1 MKNIRHREVK
11 PEDRPIELSSH
22 LENPL
27 VRELFA
33 SLGEKPTGIGGLYGS
48 SEFFLLALI
57 SQAPGRMV
65 LHVCKRRETCE
76 AAARAISAFKGIE
89 IPVLLSRGMEKNR
102 SLFEKKE
109 IGEPERLHSLFRWKK
124 TGVLCTDEAA
134 LAEVLPASQDL
145 EAESFTVVMGEQVD
159 RDEFVGRLL
168 GIGYVQAD
176 FTEKRGDTSVRGS
189 VVDLFSPGSANPVRV
204 EFFADRINS
213 LREFSPETQ
222 ISVGKIKKAVVNPA
236 SFSIYRNKATDS
248 LVAAV
253 LERAD
258 EKGLTSSE
266 VEPLV
271 EAFRSGSYFRGIEW
285 FTPFF
290 RNSRGCVLDY
300 TGDDVIVSLPE
311 EFDATALL
319 SRLEEKFE
327 TKRESLGK
335 LEKSLPP
342 FEKLYIEEE
351 ELSEKLARS
360 ALLYMGEALIGSEEK
375 NSLRFR
381 TEEVSFPKP
390 SLSSFLDAAEE
401 FIEKGYETSVFFPSE
416 AGREKFL
423 ELAQDRRPGENL
435 AYVTGELLESTVLH
449 DFKTAFLTE
458 KNLLEKTQTR
468 KAPFG
473 GSDVPSA
480 FLTSFSQLKPGDYI
494 VHKEF
499 GIGIFRGLRTLS
511 FDSRQGDFIECEYRD
526 KDKIFVPVEKL
537 ALVQKYMGDGRE
549 PKIEKLGS
557 ANWKKTVVRVK
568 RAVEEVATEL
578 VDLCAERKVGKG
590 FRFSPRD
597 QMFNEFEMEFPWS
610 ETPDQSAAIEDVIS
624 DMESDKA
631 MDRLICGDVGF
642 GKTEVALRAAFKAS
656 LDGKQVMV
664 IAPTT
669 LLASQHYRTALSRFR
684 NYPVSIA
691 VLSRFTTGSRE
702 KDVLKGLADGSVDIV
717 IGTHKLLGKR
727 IKLKNLGLAV
737 IDEEQKFGVNHKKSI
752 RSMKN
757 AVDVLTL
764 SATPIPRTLQLSL
777 ADVRDISVINTPPEG
792 RQPVDVYV
800 QQFSSEVVK
809 QAVEKETGRD
819 GTVFFIHNR
828 IQDIF
833 EKADMLQKLMPELSI
848 GVTHGRMNE
857 TQLSKTIEKFTDGEI
872 DLLVTTAI
880 VESGLDITKA
890 NTIIVNNA
898 HMMGLADLYQLKG
911 RVGRSDKKAYA
922 YFLVPSVRSL
932 TEDARKRL
940 EVLSRLTD
948 LGSGFKLATADLQIR
963 GAGTLFGEK
972 QSGHIAD
979 IGLEFYLELLR
990 DTIES
995 KRSDGGGVRE
1005 IRPEIKTR
1013 DEAFIPE
1020 HYIQSGSER
1029 LFYYKKI
1036 SSATKRGEPEKIAEQ
1051 IEDRFGAM
1059 PDPLKQ
1065 LILIAKLRITLAEK
1079 SIQKAE
1085 IGENTA
1091 TLSLS
1096 HSENGSGEKKLTVS
1110 LPARHRYEALIGTV
1124 EKLEKPLQACV

>member
-1 MKNIRHREVK
+1 MNRKN
-11 PEDRPIELSSH
+11 PTLELSSH

-27 VRELFA
+27 VEKFLA
-33 SLGEKPTGIGGLYGS
+33 YPPGEPTDLAGLYGNS
-48 SEFFLLALI
+48 TCFLLALI
-57 SQAPGRMV
+57 SEAPGKRV
-65 LHVCKRRETCE
+65 LHVCEQREQC
-76 AAARAISAFKGIE
+76 AHAARSISSLRGTE

-102 SLFEKKE
+102 SLFEKTE
-109 IGEPERLHSLFRWKK
+109 ITEPERLHSIFRWEQ
-124 TGVLCTDEAA
+124 TGVLCADAAA
-134 LAEVLPASQDL
+134 LAEVLAPPRSL
-145 EAESFTVVMGEQVD
+145 EAESFTIEKGAQVD
-159 RDEFVGRLL
+159 REELVQRLL
-168 GIGYVQAD
+168 GIGYSEVD
-176 FTEKRGDTSVRGS
+176 FTEKRGDMSVRGS
-189 VVDLFSPGSANPVRV
+189 IVDLFSPGSGKPLRV
-204 EFFADRINS
+204 ELFADRVNS
-213 LREFSPETQ
+213 LREFSPATQ
-222 ISVGKIKKAVVNPA
+222 KSIGKTQQAVINPA
-236 SFSIYRNKATDS
+236 SFAVYRQASKDD
-248 LVAAV
+248 LVRQVLAV
-253 LERAD
+253 AD
-258 EKGLTSSE
+258 KKGLTSSE
-266 VEPLV
+266 VEPLL
-271 EAFRSGSYFRGIEW
+271 EAFEGGSYFRGIEW

-290 RNSRGCVLDY
+290 WGSRQCVLDY
-300 TGDDVIVSLPE
+300 PQEDLIVSLPVGFDE
-311 EFDATALL
+311 EALL
-319 SRLEEKFE
+319 LRLEEKFE
-327 TKRESLGK
+327 ARRKSLGK

-342 FEKLYIEEE
+342 FERLYLGKK
-351 ELSEKLARS
+351 ELAEKLRESRLAHLG
-360 ALLYMGEALIGSEEK
+360 AMGIGTGRKS
-375 NSLRFR
+375 SLKFS
-381 TEEVSFPKP
+381 TEEISFSKP
-390 SLSSFLDAAEE
+390 SLKI
-401 FIEKGYETSVFFPSE
+401 FIEKAEELIRNGYEVFVFFTSQAE
-416 AGREKFL
+416 IEKFL
-423 ELAQDRRPGENL
+423 KLTESHPDNRM
-435 AYVTGELLESTVLH
+435 VHVVGELFESTVLH
-449 DFKTAFLTE
+449 DFKIALLTE
-458 KNLLEKTQTR
+458 KTLVEKTKSR
-468 KAPFG
+468 GAAFG
-473 GSDVPSA
+473 GSDMPSA

-499 GIGIFRGLRTLS
+499 GIGIFRGLRRLS
-511 FDSRQGDFIECEYRD
+511 FENSQGDFLECEYKD

-537 ALVQKYMGDGRE
+537 ALVQKYMGSGRE

-557 ANWKKTVVRVK
+557 ANWKKTVGRVK

-610 ETPDQSAAIEDVIS
+610 ETPDQSAAIEDVMS
-624 DMESDKA
+624 DMESEKA

-642 GKTEVALRAAFKAS
+642 GKTEVALRAAFKAC

-684 NYPVSIA
+684 NYPVSIGM
-691 VLSRFTTGSRE
+691 LSRFTTGKRE
-702 KDVLKGLADGSVDIV
+702 KEMLSRLEDGSLDVI

-737 IDEEQKFGVNHKKSI
+737 IDEEQKFGVNHKRSI

-792 RQPVDVYV
+792 RQPVEVYI
-800 QQFSSEVVK
+800 QQFNAAMIKEV
-809 QAVEKETGRD
+809 VEKEIARD

-828 IQDIF
+828 IEDIF
-833 EKADMLQKLMPELSI
+833 EKANLLQKLMPKLSI

-857 TQLSKTIEKFTDGEI
+857 TRLSRAIEQFTNGKI

-898 HMMGLADLYQLKG
+898 HTMGLADLYQLKG
-911 RVGRSDKKAYA
+911 RVGRSDRKAYA
-922 YFLVPSVRSL
+922 YFLVPSINSL

-995 KRSDGGGVRE
+995 KRRGEDRVRE

-1013 DEAFIPE
+1013 DDAFIPE

-1029 LFYYKKI
+1029 LLYYKKI
-1036 SSATKRGEPEKIAEQ
+1036 SSAGKRGEAREIAGE
-1051 IEDRFGAM
+1051 IEDRFGAI
-1059 PDPLKQ
+1059 PDPLKR
-1065 LILIAKLRITLAEK
+1065 LVLIAELRVALGERLIK
-1079 SIQKAE
+1079 KAE
-1085 IGENTA
+1085 IRENTA
-1091 TLSLS
+1091 TLSLAD
-1096 HSENGSGEKKLTVS
+1096 EKTRGRERKLS
-1110 LPARHRYEALIGTV
+1110 IPLPPEDRYEALISAV
-1124 EKLEKPLQACV
+1124 EKVEKPAQAHV

>member
-1 MKNIRHREVK
+1 MKNIRTLPVK
-11 PEDRPIELSSH
+11 PEDHPIRLSSH
-22 LENPL
+22 LKNPL
-27 VRELFA
+27 VCELFA
-33 SLGEKPTGIGGLYGS
+33 SLGEKPTAVNGLYGS

-57 SQAPGRMV
+57 SQAPGTMV
-65 LHVCKRRETCE
+65 LHVRERREMCE
-76 AAARAISAFKGIE
+76 AAACAISAFTGTE
-89 IPVLLSRGMEKNR
+89 TPVLLSKGMEKNR

-109 IGEPERLHSLFRWKK
+109 IGEPERLHSLFRWKE
-124 TGVLCTDEAA
+124 TGVLCADEAA
-134 LAEVLPASQDL
+134 LAEALPASREL
-145 EAESFTVVMGEQVD
+145 EAESFTVAKGTEID
-159 RDEFVGRLL
+159 RDEFVQRLL
-168 GIGYVQAD
+168 EIGYVRAD

-213 LREFSPETQ
+213 LRKFSPETQ
-222 ISVGKIKKAVVNPA
+222 ISVGRTEKAVINPA
-236 SFSIYRNKATDS
+236 SFSIYRNRAKDS
-248 LVAAV
+248 LVAGA
-253 LERAD
+253 LKRAD

-266 VEPLV
+266 VAPLV
-271 EAFRSGSYFRGIEW
+271 EAFESGSYFRGIEW

-290 RNSRGCVLDY
+290 CNSRGCLLDY
-300 TGDDVIVSLPE
+300 PDDGLITSLPE
-311 EFDATALL
+311 QFDESALL
-319 SRLEEKFE
+319 ERLEGKFKA
-327 TKRESLGK
+327 KRKSLGE

-342 FEKLYIEEE
+342 FEKLYLRQEEIA
-351 ELSEKLARS
+351 EKLARS
-360 ALLYMGEALIGSEEK
+360 AVLYMGEALIGGGER
-375 NSLRFR
+375 NILRLR
-381 TEEVSFPKP
+381 TEELSFPKP
-390 SLSSFLDAAEE
+390 SLGSFLAAAGG
-401 FIEKGYETSVFFPSE
+401 FVEKGYETSVFFPSE

-423 ELAQDRRPGENL
+423 ELAQDRPGEGV
-435 AYVTGELLESTVLH
+435 AYVTGELSESTVLH

-458 KNLLEKTQTR
+458 KNLIEKTQTR
-468 KAPFG
+468 RAPFG

-480 FLTSFSQLKPGDYI
+480 FLTSFSQLAVGDYI

-499 GIGIFRGLRTLS
+499 GIGIFRGLTRLS
-511 FDSRQGDFIECEYRD
+511 FDKRQGDFIECEYMD

-557 ANWKKTVVRVK
+557 ANWKKTVGRVK

-590 FRFSPRD
+590 FSFSPRD
-597 QMFNEFEMEFPWS
+597 QMFNEFEMQFPWS
-610 ETPDQSAAIEDVIS
+610 ETPDQAAAIEDVMS
-624 DMESDKA
+624 DMESERA

-642 GKTEVALRAAFKAS
+642 GKTEVALRAAFKAC

-691 VLSRFTTGSRE
+691 MLSRFTRGARE
-702 KDVLKGLADGSVDIV
+702 KDVLNGLADGSVDIV

-727 IKLKNLGLAV
+727 IRLKNLGLAV

-809 QAVEKETGRD
+809 QAVEKETARG

-828 IQDIF
+828 IQDIL
-833 EKADMLQKLMPELSI
+833 ERADMLHKLMPELRI
-848 GVTHGRMNE
+848 GITHGRMNE
-857 TQLSKTIEKFTDGEI
+857 TQLSRTIEKFTDGEI

-880 VESGLDITKA
+880 VESGLDIPKA

-932 TEDARKRL
+932 TEEAGKRL

-1036 SSATKRGEPEKIAEQ
+1036 SSATKRGEPEEIALE

-1059 PDPLKQ
+1059 PDPLRQ
-1065 LILIAKLRITLAEK
+1065 LILIAELRITLAEK
-1079 SIQKAE
+1079 SVKKAE
-1085 IGENTA
+1085 IGDNTA

-1096 HSENGSGEKKLTVS
+1096 HPQNGTSENKLTVS
-1110 LPARHRYEALIGTV
+1110 LPPRHRYEALIGAV
-1124 EKLEKPLQACV
+1124 EKLEKPPQACV

>member
-1 MKNIRHREVK
+1 MNCKN
-11 PEDRPIELSSH
+11 PTPELSSH

-27 VRELFA
+27 VEKFLA
-33 SLGEKPTGIGGLYGS
+33 HPPGKPTDLAGLYGNS
-48 SEFFLLALI
+48 TCFLLALL
-57 SQAPGRMV
+57 SEAPGKRV
-65 LHVCKRRETCE
+65 LHVCERREQCVH
-76 AAARAISAFKGIE
+76 AARSISSFKGTE
-89 IPVLLSRGMEKNR
+89 IPVLLSRGMEKTR
-102 SLFEKKE
+102 SLFEKTE
-109 IGEPERLHSLFRWKK
+109 ITEPERLHSVFRWEQ
-124 TGVLCTDEAA
+124 TGVLCADEAA
-134 LAEVLPASQDL
+134 LAEVLAPPHTL
-145 EAESFTVVMGEQVD
+145 KAESFAIEEGAQVD
-159 RDEFVGRLL
+159 REELVQRLL
-168 GIGYVQAD
+168 GIGYSEVD
-176 FTEKRGDTSVRGS
+176 FTEKRGDMSVRGS
-189 VVDLFSPGSANPVRV
+189 IVDLFAPGSDKPLRV
-204 EFFADRINS
+204 ELFADRVNS
-213 LREFSPETQ
+213 LREFSPATQ
-222 ISVGKIKKAVVNPA
+222 KSVGKTRKAVINPA
-236 SFSIYRNKATDS
+236 SFAIYRQTGKDDLAGE
-248 LVAAV
+248 V
-253 LERAD
+253 LAGAD
-258 EKGLTSSE
+258 RKGLTSSE
-266 VEPLV
+266 VEPLL
-271 EAFRSGSYFRGIEW
+271 EAFENGSYFRGIEW

-290 RNSRGCVLDY
+290 WDSRQCVLDY
-300 TGDDVIVSLPE
+300 PKEDLIVSLPGG
-311 EFDATALL
+311 FDGEALL

-327 TKRESLGK
+327 ARRKSLGK

-342 FEKLYIEEE
+342 FERLYLGKK
-351 ELSEKLARS
+351 ELAEKLRESRLA
-360 ALLYMGEALIGSEEK
+360 YPGTMGMGAGGK
-375 NSLRFR
+375 NSLRFS
-381 TEEVSFPKP
+381 TEEISFSKP
-390 SLSSFLDAAEE
+390 SLRVFTEKAEE
-401 FIEKGYETSVFFPSE
+401 LIENGYEVFVFFTSQAE
-416 AGREKFL
+416 REKFL
-423 ELAQDRRPGENL
+423 KLAENHSSKGMMH
-435 AYVTGELLESTVLH
+435 VIGELFESTVLH
-449 DFKTAFLTE
+449 DFKIALLTE
-458 KNLLEKTQTR
+458 KTLVEKTR
-468 KAPFG
+468 SRGADFG
-473 GSDVPSA
+473 GSDIPSA
-480 FLTSFSQLKPGDYI
+480 FLTSFSQLRPGDYI

-499 GIGIFRGLRTLS
+499 GIGIFRGLRRLS
-511 FDSRQGDFIECEYRD
+511 FENSQGDFLECEYKD
-526 KDKIFVPVEKL
+526 GDKIFVPVEKL
-537 ALVQKYMGDGRE
+537 ALVQKYMGAGRE

-557 ANWKKTVVRVK
+557 ANWKKTVGRVK

-610 ETPDQSAAIEDVIS
+610 ETPDQSAAIEDVMS
-624 DMESDKA
+624 DMESEKA

-642 GKTEVALRAAFKAS
+642 GKTEVALRAAFKAC

-684 NYPVSIA
+684 NYPVSIGM
-691 VLSRFTTGSRE
+691 LSRFTTGKRE
-702 KDVLKGLADGSVDIV
+702 KETLNRLKDGSLDVV

-792 RQPVDVYV
+792 RQPVEVYI
-800 QQFSSEVVK
+800 QQFNAATIKEV
-809 QAVEKETGRD
+809 VEKEIERN

-828 IQDIF
+828 IEDIF
-833 EKADMLQKLMPELSI
+833 EKANLLQELMPKLAI

-857 TQLSKTIEKFTDGEI
+857 TRLSRAIEQFTDGKI

-880 VESGLDITKA
+880 VESGLDIPKA

-898 HMMGLADLYQLKG
+898 HTMGLADLYQLKG
-911 RVGRSDKKAYA
+911 RVGRSDRKAYA
-922 YFLVPSVRSL
+922 YFLVPSINSL

-995 KRSDGGGVRE
+995 KGRGEDRVRE
-1005 IRPEIKTR
+1005 IRPEVKTR
-1013 DEAFIPE
+1013 DDAFIPE

-1036 SSATKRGEPEKIAEQ
+1036 SSAGKRGEAREIAGE
-1051 IEDRFGAM
+1051 IEDRFGAI
-1059 PDPLKQ
+1059 PGPLKR
-1065 LILIAKLRITLAEK
+1065 LVLIAELRVALGERLIK
-1079 SIQKAE
+1079 KAE

-1091 TLSLS
+1091 TLSLAD
-1096 HSENGSGEKKLTVS
+1096 EKTRGRERKLS
-1110 LPARHRYEALIGTV
+1110 IPLPPEDRYEALISAV
-1124 EKLEKPLQACV
+1124 EKVEKPAQAHV

>member
-1 MKNIRHREVK
+1 MNGNK
-11 PEDRPIELSSH
+11 PTLELSSH

-27 VRELFA
+27 VEKFLA
-33 SLGEKPTGIGGLYGS
+33 YPPGKPTDLAGLCGNSPY
-48 SEFFLLALI
+48 FLLALL
-57 SQAPGRMV
+57 SEASGKRV
-65 LHVCKRRETCE
+65 LHVCEQKEQC
-76 AAARAISAFKGIE
+76 AHAARSISSLKGTE

-102 SLFEKKE
+102 SLFEKTE
-109 IGEPERLHSLFRWKK
+109 ITEPERLHSIFRWEQ
-124 TGVLCTDEAA
+124 TGVLCADAAA
-134 LAEVLPASQDL
+134 LAEVLAPPRAL
-145 EAESFTVVMGEQVD
+145 EAESFAIEKGAPVD
-159 RDEFVGRLL
+159 REELVQRLL
-168 GIGYVQAD
+168 GIGYSEVD
-176 FTEKRGDTSVRGS
+176 FTEKRGDMSVRGS
-189 VVDLFSPGSANPVRV
+189 IVDLFSPGSRNPLRV
-204 EFFADRINS
+204 ELFADRVNS
-213 LREFSPETQ
+213 LREFSPATQ
-222 ISVGKIKKAVVNPA
+222 KSVGKKQKAVINPA
-236 SFSIYRNKATDS
+236 SFASYRQISKDD
-248 LVAAV
+248 LVGQV
-253 LERAD
+253 LAGAD
-258 EKGLTSSE
+258 RKGLTSSE
-266 VEPLV
+266 VEPLL
-271 EAFRSGSYFRGIEW
+271 EAFESGSYFRGIEW

-290 RNSRGCVLDY
+290 WDSRQCVLDY
-300 TGDDVIVSLPE
+300 PQEDLIVSLPSGFDE
-311 EFDATALL
+311 EALI

-327 TKRESLGK
+327 ARRKSLGK

-342 FEKLYIEEE
+342 FERLYLGKK
-351 ELSEKLARS
+351 ELAEKLGESRLAYPG
-360 ALLYMGEALIGSEEK
+360 ALGIDTGRK
-375 NSLRFR
+375 NSLKFS
-381 TEEVSFPKP
+381 TEEISFSKP
-390 SLSSFLDAAEE
+390 SLKVFTDKTEE
-401 FIEKGYETSVFFPSE
+401 LIEDGYEVFVFFTSQAE
-416 AGREKFL
+416 REKFL
-423 ELAQDRRPGENL
+423 KLAEHHPHRGMVH
-435 AYVTGELLESTVLH
+435 AVGELFESTVLH
-449 DFKTAFLTE
+449 DFKIALLTE
-458 KNLLEKTQTR
+458 KTLVEKTTSR
-468 KAPFG
+468 GAAFG
-473 GSDVPSA
+473 GSDIPSA

-499 GIGIFRGLRTLS
+499 GIGIFRGLRRLS
-511 FDSRQGDFIECEYRD
+511 FESIQGDFLECEYKD
-526 KDKIFVPVEKL
+526 GDKIFVPVEKL
-537 ALVQKYMGDGRE
+537 ALVQKYMGAGRE

-557 ANWKKTVVRVK
+557 ANWKKTVGRVK

-578 VDLCAERKVGKG
+578 VELCAERKVGKG

-610 ETPDQSAAIEDVIS
+610 ETPDQSAAIENVMS
-624 DMESDKA
+624 DMESEKA

-642 GKTEVALRAAFKAS
+642 GKTEVALRAAFKAC

-684 NYPVSIA
+684 NYPVSIGM
-691 VLSRFTTGSRE
+691 LSRFTTGKRE
-702 KDVLKGLADGSVDIV
+702 KEILNRLEDGSLDVI

-752 RSMKN
+752 RSIKN

-792 RQPVDVYV
+792 RQPIEVYI
-800 QQFSSEVVK
+800 QQFNTATIKE
-809 QAVEKETGRD
+809 AVEKEVRRD

-828 IQDIF
+828 IEDIF
-833 EKADMLQKLMPELSI
+833 EKADILQKLMPELSI

-857 TQLSKTIEKFTDGEI
+857 TRLSRTIEKFTDGEI

-880 VESGLDITKA
+880 VESGLDIPKA

-898 HMMGLADLYQLKG
+898 HAMGLADLYQLKG
-911 RVGRSDKKAYA
+911 RVGRSDRKAYA
-922 YFLVPSVRSL
+922 HFLVPSINSL

-995 KRSDGGGVRE
+995 KRRGEDHVRE

-1013 DEAFIPE
+1013 DDAFIPE

-1029 LFYYKKI
+1029 LLYYKKI
-1036 SSATKRGEPEKIAEQ
+1036 SSAGKRGEAREIAGE
-1051 IEDRFGAM
+1051 IEDRFGAI
-1059 PDPLKQ
+1059 PDPLRR
-1065 LILIAKLRITLAEK
+1065 LVLIAELRIALGERLIK
-1079 SIQKAE
+1079 KAE

-1091 TLSLS
+1091 TLSLAD
-1096 HSENGSGEKKLTVS
+1096 GKTRGREKKLS
-1110 LPARHRYEALIGTV
+1110 IPLPPEDRYEALISAVEEV
-1124 EKLEKPLQACV
+1124 EKPSQAHV

>member
-1 MKNIRHREVK
+1 
-11 PEDRPIELSSH
+11 
-22 LENPL
+22 
-27 VRELFA
+27 
-33 SLGEKPTGIGGLYGS
+33 
-48 SEFFLLALI
+48 
-57 SQAPGRMV
+57 MV
-65 LHVCKRRETCE
+65 LHVRERRETCE
-76 AAARAISAFKGIE
+76 TAARAISAFRGTE
-89 IPVLLSRGMEKNR
+89 IPVLLSRGMEKSR

-109 IGEPERLHSLFRWKK
+109 IGEPERLHSLFRWRE
-124 TGVLCTDEAA
+124 TRVLCADEAT
-134 LAEVLPASQDL
+134 LAEVLPASQEL
-145 EAESFTVVMGEQVD
+145 EAESFTVVSGSQID
-159 RDEFVGRLL
+159 RDEFVERLL
-168 GIGYVQAD
+168 GIGYVKVD
-176 FTEKRGDTSVRGS
+176 FTEKRGDMSIRGS

-204 EFFADRINS
+204 EFFSDRINS

-222 ISVGKIKKAVVNPA
+222 ISVGKTKKTVLNPA
-236 SFSIYRNKATDS
+236 SFSIYRNKSTDS
-248 LVAAV
+248 LVASA
-253 LERAD
+253 LERAN

-271 EAFRSGSYFRGIEW
+271 KALESGSYFRGIEW

-290 RNSRGCVLDY
+290 QNSRGCVLDY
-300 TGDDVIVSLPE
+300 PGDGLIASLPE
-311 EFDATALL
+311 GFDENALL
-319 SRLEEKFE
+319 GRLEEKFE
-327 TKRESLGK
+327 TKRKSLGE

-342 FEKLYIEEE
+342 FEKLYLREQ
-351 ELSEKLARS
+351 ELAEKLARS
-360 ALLYMGEALIGSEEK
+360 SLLYMGKSLIGSQER
-375 NSLRFR
+375 NSLSLH
-381 TEEVSFPKP
+381 TEEVSFSKP
-390 SLSSFLDAAEE
+390 SLSSFLATAGE

-416 AGREKFL
+416 AGRKKFL
-423 ELAQDRRPGENL
+423 ELARDRHAESL

-458 KNLLEKTQTR
+458 KNLLEKTRTP
-468 KAPFG
+468 KARFG

-480 FLTSFSQLKPGDYI
+480 FLTSFSQLAVGDYI

-499 GIGIFRGLRTLS
+499 GIGIFRGLTRLS
-511 FDSRQGDFIECEYRD
+511 FDKRQGDFIECEYMD

-537 ALVQKYMGDGRE
+537 ALVQKYTGDGRE

-557 ANWKKTVVRVK
+557 ANWKKTVGRVK
-568 RAVEEVATEL
+568 KAVEEVATEL

-590 FRFSPRD
+590 FSFSPRD
-597 QMFNEFEMEFPWS
+597 QMFNEFEMQFAWS
-610 ETPDQSAAIEDVIS
+610 ETPDQSAAIEDVMS
-624 DMESDKA
+624 DMESDRA

-642 GKTEVALRAAFKAS
+642 GKTEVAFRAAFKAC

-669 LLASQHYRTALSRFR
+669 LLASQHYRTARLRFR
-684 NYPVSIA
+684 SYPVSIA
-691 VLSRFTTGSRE
+691 MLSRFTTGNSE
-702 KDVLKGLADGSVDIV
+702 KDVLKGLEDGSVDIV

-777 ADVRDISVINTPPEG
+777 ADVRDRSVINTPPEG

-800 QQFSSEVVK
+800 QQFSPEVVK
-809 QAVEKETGRD
+809 QALEKETARD

-828 IQDIF
+828 IQDIL
-833 EKADMLQKLMPELSI
+833 EKADMLHKLMPELRI

-857 TQLSKTIEKFTDGEI
+857 TQLSRTIERFTDGEI

-880 VESGLDITKA
+880 VESGLDIPKA

-932 TEDARKRL
+932 TEEARKRL

-995 KRSDGGGVRE
+995 KRSDGGIVRE

-1013 DEAFIPE
+1013 DEAFIPD
-1020 HYIQSGSER
+1020 HYIESGSER

-1036 SSATKRGEPEKIAEQ
+1036 SSATKRGEPEEIALE

-1059 PDPLKQ
+1059 PDPLRQ
-1065 LILIAKLRITLAEK
+1065 LILIAELRITLAEK
-1079 SIQKAE
+1079 SIRKAE

-1096 HSENGSGEKKLTVS
+1096 PPENSTREKELTVS
-1110 LPARHRYEALIGTV
+1110 LPPQHRYEALIGAV
-1124 EKLEKPLQACV
+1124 GKLEKPLQDCV